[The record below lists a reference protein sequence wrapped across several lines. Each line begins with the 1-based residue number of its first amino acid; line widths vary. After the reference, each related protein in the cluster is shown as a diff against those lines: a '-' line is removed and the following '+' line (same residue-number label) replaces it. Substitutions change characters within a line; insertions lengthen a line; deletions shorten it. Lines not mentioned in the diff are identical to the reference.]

1 MSLSLDLC
9 QCALRGSSM
18 AHQISENRRSPA
30 QQPTREAISDGVITA
45 RVRAALAHDPVTANY
60 DIHVDTQAG
69 VVHLTGFV
77 ETTSI
82 RIVASRLAKYVDG
95 VQQVDDSLDC
105 RSVG

>member
-1 MSLSLDLC
+1 
-9 QCALRGSSM
+9 M
-18 AHQISENRRSPA
+18 AHQISENRPSPT

-45 RVRAALAHDPVTANY
+45 RVRAALAHDPVTATY

-105 RSVG
+105 RRDC